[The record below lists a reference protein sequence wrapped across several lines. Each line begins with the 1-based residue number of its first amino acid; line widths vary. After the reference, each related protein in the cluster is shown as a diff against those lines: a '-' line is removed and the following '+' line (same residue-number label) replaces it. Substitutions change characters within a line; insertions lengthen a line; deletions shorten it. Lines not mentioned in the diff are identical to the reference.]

1 MIQPKTPNL
10 AKLKYPTVIKKAQA
24 EVDKLYSGW
33 VEEDSIREEL
43 KAQLKESHVKD
54 AIAFKEAAIAG
65 EPVPEETITHS
76 IEKML
81 SYQEVRAQHAKSQCD
96 SASRKL
102 ATLVRDNKEAV
113 ISLAIEK
120 ARKGVVSWK
129 EDVDA
134 IANRQNEA
142 TQARSEALD
151 GVRML
156 AYWDLTNEVIKFDPH
171 FPIVG
176 TFTVPSPHEAHLLNM
191 LDSLERAFITE
202 VKEEKVKG

>member
-1 MIQPKTPNL
+1 MNQPETPNL

-43 KAQLKESHVKD
+43 KAQLQESQVKD
-54 AIAFKEAAIAG
+54 AIAFKESAIAG
-65 EPVPEETITHS
+65 DPIPEGTSTQS
-76 IEKML
+76 IEKMMA
-81 SYQEVRAQHAKSQCD
+81 YQEVRAQHAKSQCD

-102 ATLVRDNKEAV
+102 ASLVRDNKEAV
-113 ISLAIEK
+113 TSLAIDK
-120 ARKGVVSWK
+120 ARKGVLSWK

-134 IANRQNEA
+134 IANRQHDA
-142 TQARSEALD
+142 THARSEALD

-156 AYWDLTNEVIKFDPH
+156 AYWDLTNEIIKFDPH

-176 TFTVPSPHEAHLLNM
+176 TFTVPSPHETHLLNI
-191 LDSLERAFITE
+191 LDGLERVFITNP
-202 VKEEKVKG
+202 KESSH